1 MDTYTFGMAT
11 GEIVSL
17 LLLTFLMGMLLCWLL
32 RQLGL
37 CYRTRKATT
46 ALPSGKYHMR
56 DFDINTTNAT
66 APPRLAVQDVYVPKV
81 KVQPRIID
89 LPDMPNVVLDIPET
103 DIIALDTELPEAE
116 LYIPEPDVTL
126 PSIASNR
133 IELPE
138 IDPLLAAIDPHKPII
153 DPPDMPEDTHTTS
166 NLLNSWLHKAKESVE
181 HLTEK
186 AAPAT
191 TDWLH
196 KAKESVE
203 HLTEKAT
210 PATSEWLHK
219 AKEIGNDLSA
229 KSSAFASAE
238 TLAKG
243 GSTIAAF
250 AASAK
255 ELTGKITSNLSA
267 KQDDLQKLVG
277 IGPTFASV
285 LHRAGIH
292 TYAQLSE
299 TSPQKLHALLVVED
313 EQFGKHDTSSWP
325 RQAAI
330 AAFGEWEQL
339 KAYQDTLA
347 R

>member
-1 MDTYTFGMAT
+1 
-11 GEIVSL
+11 
-17 LLLTFLMGMLLCWLL
+17 
-32 RQLGL
+32 
-37 CYRTRKATT
+37 
-46 ALPSGKYHMR
+46 MR

-153 DPPDMPEDTHTTS
+153 DPPDMPADTHTTS
-166 NLLNSWLHKAKESVE
+166 NLLNS
-181 HLTEK
+181 
-186 AAPAT
+186 
-191 TDWLH
+191 WLH

-229 KSSAFASAE
+229 KSSSFASAE